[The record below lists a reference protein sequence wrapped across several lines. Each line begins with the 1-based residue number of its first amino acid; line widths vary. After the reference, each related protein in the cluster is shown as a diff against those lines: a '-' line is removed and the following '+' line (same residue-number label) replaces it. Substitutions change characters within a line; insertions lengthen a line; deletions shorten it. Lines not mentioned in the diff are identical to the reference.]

1 MTATTNAVKTASA
14 AKTARI
20 AEREPTIRRG
30 DTPHPVFV
38 KRIGST
44 NYVVSARFNAT
55 ATETA
60 EDKILRLIERE
71 VSSLC

>member
-1 MTATTNAVKTASA
+1 MTTTAKTAKAASA
-14 AKTARI
+14 ATTARI
-20 AEREPTIRRG
+20 AGREP
-30 DTPHPVFV
+30 VKFV

-44 NYVVSARFNAT
+44 NYSVSVRFNAT

-71 VSSLC
+71 VGSLC

>member
-1 MTATTNAVKTASA
+1 MTATTKTAKAASA
-14 AKTARI
+14 ATTASRAPVARI
-20 AEREPTIRRG
+20 AGREP
-30 DTPHPVFV
+30 VKFV

-44 NYVVSARFNAT
+44 NYSVSVRFNAT

-71 VSSLC
+71 VGSLC

>member
-14 AKTARI
+14 ATTARN
-20 AEREPTIRRG
+20 AEREP
-30 DTPHPVFV
+30 VKFV

-44 NYVVSARFNAT
+44 SYVVSARFNVT